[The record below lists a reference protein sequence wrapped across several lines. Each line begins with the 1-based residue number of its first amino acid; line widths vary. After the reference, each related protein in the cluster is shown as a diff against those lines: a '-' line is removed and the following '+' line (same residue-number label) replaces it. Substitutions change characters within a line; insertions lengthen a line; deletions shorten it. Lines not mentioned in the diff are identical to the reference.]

1 VSEPFDLDLAA
12 AGLRADTRD
21 LPALINA
28 LGAWLEDAVPGMAQ
42 VQRKRAGLL
51 DSRKNVARIRVR
63 LGDDTYVLEREGAGA
78 SARRGREVRGITLKT
93 EELTVPEWLSSLAGA
108 LMSHARVSEAS
119 ATALRELLA

>member
-1 VSEPFDLDLAA
+1 MTEPFDLDLAA

-28 LGAWLEDAVPGMAQ
+28 LGAWLEDAVPGMAE

-51 DSRKNVARIRVR
+51 DSRKNVSRIRVR
-63 LGDDTYVLEREGAGA
+63 LREDIYVLERDGAGA

-93 EELTVPEWLSSLAGA
+93 EEMTVPEWLSSLAGA
-108 LMSHARVSEAS
+108 LVSQAQVSEAS
-119 ATALRELLA
+119 ATALRDLMM